1 MNKLSSHHTRR
12 NFLFL
17 VSGAMLSSI
26 ALKGCTS
33 RASSSSSAGK
43 VSGTAL
49 LDEASLLKAAQ
60 QEGKLVY
67 YTAFFTQEILNKI
80 GAAFMKKYPGIEF
93 EGTRKIAGPLFQQLS
108 QEIQAG
114 IKNCDVFSTTD
125 VGQMLKL
132 KSGNELLSYK
142 PLEIDAVRAEFRN
155 VDPENFYQAGAV
167 LPIVIGYNTRKMQVA
182 DAPKQWADLMQPTFK
197 DKIATGSAAVS
208 GQVGIWAIAMDEKYG
223 WDNYFS
229 SLNKLNPK
237 LGRSINDAMS
247 DVVSGERAVGIVT
260 LGQILTHKAK
270 GNPVEVIY
278 PTDGTVVAIGSSGIL
293 QNAPHPN
300 AARLFMNFLTSK
312 EYAEVLAE
320 YNEQPLREDV
330 LVKGAKALPEM
341 KPIILTTEKIKVG
354 IPTIKKKWRD
364 EFGA

>member
-1 MNKLSSHHTRR
+1 MNRFSSHHTRR

-17 VSGAMLSSI
+17 ASGAMLSTV

-33 RASSSSSAGK
+33 NASSSSSMV
-43 VSGTAL
+43 VSGTAN

-93 EGTRKIAGPLFQQLS
+93 AGTRKIAGPLFQQLR
-108 QEIQAG
+108 QEIQAD

-125 VGQMLKL
+125 IGQMLKL

-142 PLEIDAVRAEFRN
+142 PLGIDAVRAEFQN
-155 VDPENFYQAGAV
+155 IDPENFYQAGAV
-167 LPIVIGYNTRKMQVA
+167 LPIVMGYNTRKMQVA
-182 DAPKQWADLMQPTFK
+182 DAPKQWADLMQPAFK

-223 WDNYFS
+223 WDKYFS
-229 SLNKLNPK
+229 SFNKLNPK

-260 LGQILTHKAK
+260 LGQVLTHKAQ

-320 YNEQPLREDV
+320 YNEQPLRGDV

-341 KPIILTTEKIKVG
+341 KPIILSTEKIKVG
-354 IPTIKKKWRD
+354 IPTIKTKWRD